1 MKTVLHSKESMII
14 IQGGKKDGMSWK
26 REALKL
32 RKRTS
37 ECKEMKGSENQAH
50 LFVACFCLTFLDLL
64 TVHKVQSH
72 SNHHDQND

>member
-1 MKTVLHSKESMII
+1 MKTVLHTKESMII
-14 IQGGKKDGMSWK
+14 IQGEKKDGMSWK

-37 ECKEMKGSENQAH
+37 ECKEMKGSENQAD

-64 TVHKVQSH
+64 TVHKVQ
-72 SNHHDQND
+72 